1 MLPKMNNQ
9 IITNGSLNDSSLDLD
24 KSEKFE
30 NFAKGQMEQINLVL
44 KRQIDMFEND
54 RKQSQKDT
62 DKY

>member
-1 MLPKMNNQ
+1 MNNQ